1 MCLLCVCHLS
11 ALGQTK
17 IGVTGSATKTDALV
31 EMGDDLGNKKGL
43 VIPRVKL
50 VSINS
55 SLPMS
60 SHIAGMI
67 VYNTDASGSVPN
79 NVVPGF
85 YYNDGSKWVLTNP
98 STVPNA
104 TALETGK
111 VQLAGDLSGTSSSA
125 TAPRVSGLQGTAVS
139 ATAPTNGQVLAY
151 NGSSWMP
158 TTSVSVVSSTSP
170 IAVASGTSTPVIS
183 LNSLGITNGFLA
195 ANAVTSD
202 KILDN
207 TIVNGDLAVGTGG
220 IYRGSG
226 ALGGATVVTGNANT
240 LSFTST
246 VTNGFSIDGTTFSV
260 DAANDR
266 VGIGTATPNAKL
278 DIRSD
283 PFSISNPGNGYFGL
297 GTTAIA
303 ANTAGAGAI
312 RYNTSTGGNI
322 EYSNGVVWNVLT
334 STVKR
339 SIVQAYKVSAQLF
352 PTLQTTNVVGWVEE
366 VDESSNF
373 DPVTG
378 IFTAPRDGSYTVSF
392 SYEFRFDKTLNDPE
406 LIVESSAESILY
418 IISGSNISVRKCRTS
433 IPSGGKGE
441 IGSNLSFTLKLK
453 AGDSVR
459 PQIWH
464 YTGGDRVLRVPG
476 IINDSGY
483 NNFSVVEL

>member
-1 MCLLCVCHLS
+1 MNNKMNRLIFMCLLCVCHLS

-266 VGIGTATPNAKL
+266 VGIGTSLPSTSLHIEKAT
-278 DIRSD
+278 
-283 PFSISNPGNGYFGL
+283 
-297 GTTAIA
+297 
-303 ANTAGAGAI
+303 AGAI
-312 RYNTSTGGNI
+312 RILDGTQSQGR
-322 EYSNGVVWNVLT
+322 VLT
-334 STVKR
+334 SDENGVGSWKPIGVNTFSGVVPTMVSPYGTVQGA
-339 SIVQAYKVSAQLF
+339 ITYLNAYIDLPVGKFFIYTGVLVNGNNQ
-352 PTLQTTNVVGWVEE
+352 PNTNYA
-366 VDESSNF
+366 S
-373 DPVTG
+373 
-378 IFTAPRDGSYTVSF
+378 RLSF
-392 SYEFRFDKTLNDPE
+392 SSSTSNYSTSGFSYMGSFLMLSLTSNGSAPLSSGFIMFATGVVKVNVTTPIRLYLVDYNSITYGNIGYLDDNGENYIFAIQAND
-406 LIVESSAESILY
+406 
-418 IISGSNISVRKCRTS
+418 
-433 IPSGGKGE
+433 
-441 IGSNLSFTLKLK
+441 
-453 AGDSVR
+453 
-459 PQIWH
+459 
-464 YTGGDRVLRVPG
+464 
-476 IINDSGY
+476 
-483 NNFSVVEL
+483 